1 MSNRLIE
8 HMGEH
13 VGTREQR
20 NELEENMTRIVKKG
34 DLVTFA
40 SGEYSD
46 YCVWGLVEAVEEFD
60 LGEIRDEW
68 YEIYTEIKPKRWGAG
83 EEHILKAGGVEFL
96 PYLVSKGLV
105 VDRDYFEVHT
115 GCYGECDISYGE

>member
-1 MSNRLIE
+1 MA
-8 HMGEH
+8 
-13 VGTREQR
+13 
-20 NELEENMTRIVKKG
+20 RIVKKG

-46 YCVWGLVEAVEEFD
+46 YCVCGLVEVVEEFD
-60 LGEIRDEW
+60 LDEIRDEW
-68 YEIYTEIKPKRWGAG
+68 YSLHTESVTDKDGFLRDRTKY
-83 EEHILKAGGVEFL
+83 ILKAGSVEFL